1 MKKLMIAL
9 AAAAAITGAAKAVG
23 SGVGYYT
30 DFEALALQIG
40 SAFDATLD
48 DAGTGAGAKYWAIA
62 QGADENY
69 ATVTN
74 ANFKDSAG
82 AKEGSSKALA
92 IDTSARLSRQVNPGS
107 EGAESFTNSCLY
119 FDGYV
124 QFTAADS
131 LPTTEAGD
139 KLVVWLYGGDED
151 TDDAVTNALGLA
163 TKSATNLVITAGVL
177 SDGIPTRADFLVTTG
192 AAAIAPD
199 TWHRL
204 TIKAFTEEIDN
215 AQIPMFKVYL
225 DGTQLSAGNTE
236 KFPSLVAYNSDS
248 GDQFTLTSV
257 SFEGTGAVDDLGFTA
272 ADLFP
277 EAQPFDYAV
286 TISDEDD
293 TGATATY
300 AVDGTSVSLVNGVLK
315 VNPSATTVTFVVAVA
330 DGYKLANDG
339 ATKGAYDSVADTYA
353 WTLNVAVSSLEK
365 DGSDAITLS
374 VVEDGAATTYEL
386 TLTAGEG
393 TTLTAKKTSDNSP
406 INTGSYIEEDTQ
418 VTITVTLGND
428 YENLKVTVGD
438 ADVTSQLDNGTY
450 TFTMVANIAV
460 ETSATKKEEPAENWP
475 TGDDLDALANQT
487 VATAYP
493 ALAESA
499 LASVD
504 AKVFAT
510 WAAGNGGVA
519 FADKA
524 TTTYNV
530 DCFLLNIANA
540 STTEQIA
547 AAKETAA
554 EAIKITAIT
563 FDEDGKPVLTAP
575 ATYGNGKVVIKG
587 SATLPVESWH
597 DQIDGDHF
605 FRSELVVDAV
615 PEN

>member
-1 MKKLMIAL
+1 MKKLLIAL
-9 AAAAAITGAAKAVG
+9 ASAAAITGAAKAVG

-82 AKEGSSKALA
+82 AKEGSNTALA

-107 EGAESFTNSCLY
+107 EGAESFASTSLY

-151 TDDAVTNALGLA
+151 TDDAVAAALGLENKA
-163 TKSATNLVITAGVL
+163 STNLVITAATLDGNYDPTPTNFVVSGVSVL
-177 SDGIPTRADFLVTTG
+177 
-192 AAAIAPD
+192 PD
-199 TWHRL
+199 QWKRL
-204 TIKAFTEEIDN
+204 TIKAFVEAN
-215 AQIPMFKVYL
+215 LPKFKVYI
-225 DGTQLSAGNTE
+225 DGTQVSSGDTSVFN
-236 KFPSLVAYNSDS
+236 SLVKAGQS
-248 GDQFTLTSV
+248 GATTLTSV

-277 EAQPFDYAV
+277 DAV
-286 TISDEDD
+286 AETF
-293 TGATATY
+293 T
-300 AVDGTSVSLVNGVLK
+300 L
-315 VNPSATTVTFVVAVA
+315 TVTAEGGEVGGIYTDDQFVS
-330 DGYKLANDG
+330 
-339 ATKGAYDSVADTYA
+339 TKTPPY
-353 WTLNVAVSSLEK
+353 
-365 DGSDAITLS
+365 
-374 VVEDGAATTYEL
+374 TYEL
-386 TLTAGEG
+386 AETTIYAVFSPTTPGATVTATLEGTDVSSAGEEDG
-393 TTLTAKKTSDNSP
+393 
-406 INTGSYIEEDTQ
+406 GSYYF
-418 VTITVTLGND
+418 TITVPNG
-428 YENLKVTVGD
+428 
-438 ADVTSQLDNGTY
+438 VTSGDTLTLA
-450 TFTMVANIAV
+450 F
-460 ETSATKKEEPAENWP
+460 SATGGSQPPEENWP
-475 TGDDLDALANQT
+475 TGSDLNALEGQT
-487 VATAYP
+487 VAAAYSLSGD
-493 ALAESA
+493 LAN
-499 LASVD
+499 VD
-504 AKVFAT
+504 AKVFTT
-510 WAAGNGGVA
+510 WAAGVGNVA
-519 FADKA
+519 FTDKA

-563 FDEDGKPVLTAP
+563 FDDDGKPVLTAP

>member
-1 MKKLMIAL
+1 MKKLLIAL
-9 AAAAAITGAAKAVG
+9 ASAAAITGAAKAAG
-23 SGVGYYT
+23 SGVGHT
-30 DFEALALQIG
+30 TTFEALQIG
-40 SAFDATLD
+40 SAFNAALD
-48 DAGTGAGAKYWAIA
+48 DDGTGTGGKYWAIA
-62 QGADENY
+62 QGADDNY

-74 ANFKDSAG
+74 VNFKGTEPSTTTNN
-82 AKEGSSKALA
+82 SQKALA

-177 SDGIPTRADFLVTTG
+177 SDGVPTRADFLVTTG

-204 TIKAFTEEIDN
+204 TIKAFTEEIDS

-236 KFPSLVAYNSDS
+236 KFPSLVAYNSEG

-272 ADLFP
+272 VDLFP

-286 TISDEDD
+286 TICDEDD

-330 DGYKLANDG
+330 EGYKLANTG
-339 ATKGAYDSVADTYA
+339 ATKGVFDSVSETYA
-353 WTLNVAVSSLEK
+353 WTLNVAVSSLAK
-365 DGSDAITLS
+365 DGNDAITLT
-374 VVEDGAATTYEL
+374 VVEDDGAATTYEL
-386 TLTAGEG
+386 TLTAGDG

-406 INTGSYIEEDTQ
+406 INTGTYLPEGTEIIITAAISDDTAYENLVVTVGGSQVVLNANGEYTFTIGENTKVVASSATAIQPADWPADPTTVNGQTAGTAYGITGDLANADAGALATWAKANSVSYSEKGGIITDAFLLNCANSAAAVTAAKANFKVTAIAVNGTT
-418 VTITVTLGND
+418 VTITP
-428 YENLKVTVGD
+428 
-438 ADVTSQLDNGTY
+438 ADGS
-450 TFTMVANIAV
+450 
-460 ETSATKKEEPAENWP
+460 K
-475 TGDDLDALANQT
+475 
-487 VATAYP
+487 
-493 ALAESA
+493 
-499 LASVD
+499 
-504 AKVFAT
+504 
-510 WAAGNGGVA
+510 
-519 FADKA
+519 
-524 TTTYNV
+524 
-530 DCFLLNIANA
+530 
-540 STTEQIA
+540 
-547 AAKETAA
+547 
-554 EAIKITAIT
+554 
-563 FDEDGKPVLTAP
+563 
-575 ATYGNGKVVIKG
+575 YGNGKVVVQG
-587 SATLPVESWH
+587 SATLIPADSENWH
-597 DQIDGDHF
+597 AKTSGDHF
-605 FRSELVVDAV
+605 FRLTLVVDEVSAQ
-615 PEN
+615 N

>member
-82 AKEGSSKALA
+82 AKEGSNTALA

-107 EGAESFTNSCLY
+107 EGAESFASTSLY

-151 TDDAVTNALGLA
+151 TDDAVAAALGLENKA
-163 TKSATNLVITAGVL
+163 TTNLVITAATLDGNNDPTPTNFVVSGVSVL
-177 SDGIPTRADFLVTTG
+177 
-192 AAAIAPD
+192 PD
-199 TWHRL
+199 QWKRL
-204 TIKAFTEEIDN
+204 TIKAFVEDN
-215 AQIPMFKVYL
+215 LPKFKVYI
-225 DGTQLSAGNTE
+225 DGTQVSSGDTSVFN
-236 KFPSLVAYNSDS
+236 SLVKAGQS
-248 GDQFTLTSV
+248 GATTLTSV

-339 ATKGAYDSVADTYA
+339 ATKGAYDSVAETYA